1 MTKIPYDAEV
11 ERAILQRSQHH
22 SADDRVRI
30 KCVDLED
37 IIRDVL
43 YGAQAEMK
51 ILVLEPGTVGQLTAE
66 IGRRALLSP

>member
-30 KCVDLED
+30 KRADLED
-37 IIRDVL
+37 IVRDCL
-43 YGAQAEMK
+43 YGATSAMK
-51 ILVLEPGTVGQLTAE
+51 ILVLEPGIVGQLAAE